1 MNTPGLFVV
10 GAVVMLIVG
19 AAIALLLYGAVLDGR
34 DERRAGGAGPPHPE
48 PVTTA
53 AVADRDR

>member
-34 DERRAGGAGPPHPE
+34 DERREGGAGPPHPV
-48 PVTTA
+48 PVGDATA
-53 AVADRDR
+53 TDRDI